1 MIDQKKLNA
10 VLAGLGL
17 AQWQLAKRL
26 RRPPSTLSD
35 YVRGVRPV
43 PPKLVQEIERALKL
57 PPGALNT
64 DA

>member
-10 VLAGLGL
+10 VLAGQGI

-26 RRPPSTLSD
+26 HRPPSTLSD
-35 YVRGVRPV
+35 YLRGARPV
-43 PPKLVQEIERALKL
+43 PRTLVQEIERALKL